1 MTAPNRTAF
10 AFRGDIEGLR
20 AIAILLVVAAHAKVP
35 WLQGGFV
42 GVDVFFVLSGYL
54 ITGLLVREIDATG
67 TVNLLDFYAR
77 RLRRLLPALL
87 LVVACTVIASALLLA
102 PFEQTGQAEA
112 AAAASVWLSN
122 FHFAFSKLDYFGPSA
137 ETNLFLHTWSLGV
150 EEQFY
155 LVWPLLVLFLLGA
168 LRWQKQAAHK
178 PKRLL
183 GGMLALALACLSLCL
198 FLTYTQP
205 AWAFYMMPARA
216 WQFALGAIAWLAF
229 RDAASRHGSASG
241 GHVRFAGWL
250 GLAMV
255 LASALWLTPQTPYPG
270 YAALLPSLGAAG
282 VLVSGA
288 LAPQAEIGRW
298 LALPPMQAIGR
309 VSYAWYLWHWPVLLL
324 GNAWLGQPEPWQTA
338 LFVLISL
345 LLAAVT
351 HRWFETPIRRSTA
364 LAPRPLLNVAA
375 GVLLMMGM
383 WAICYQHLCP
393 ATLRWTQ
400 QSEQLTLLKARGDAP
415 VIYGMGCD
423 EWYSSARLRLCAF
436 GPSDASHTAVIVGD
450 SVALQWFPAFA
461 QIFDRPGWRLLVLT
475 KSACPMVD
483 APFFYE
489 RIGRRY
495 SECEA
500 WRQGVLQALPSL
512 HPDVVVLG
520 SSQFYPF
527 SDEQWV
533 RGSRQVFASVRKATR
548 GPVYVLQATPQLP
561 FDGPSCLAREAWR
574 PAWLRRTDACTA
586 LAEAPEDRQVA
597 RWLGQAAAGLPGV
610 KLLDLNDKVCPGH
623 RCPAFRDGIVA
634 FRDGRH
640 LSGSYAAR
648 LGPDMAGVMDL
659 PGD

>member
-1 MTAPNRTAF
+1 MATPNRTAL

-54 ITGLLVREIDATG
+54 ITSLLVREIGATG
-67 TVNLLDFYAR
+67 TVNLLGFYAR

-87 LVVACTVIASALLLA
+87 LVIACTISAAILLLA

-112 AAAASVWLSN
+112 AAAASVWVSN
-122 FHFAFSKLDYFGPSA
+122 FHFAFSKLDYFGPAA

-168 LRWQKQAAHK
+168 LRWQTPDAHQ

-183 GGMLALALACLSLCL
+183 GGMLALALACLLLCL

-216 WQFALGAIAWLAF
+216 WQFALGAIASLKFPNAT
-229 RDAASRHGSASG
+229 RHDSPSAG
-241 GHVRFAGWL
+241 YARLAGWL
-250 GLAMV
+250 GLAMI
-255 LASALWLTPQTPYPG
+255 LAAALWLTPQTPYPG
-270 YAALLPSLGAAG
+270 LAALLPSLGAAG

-288 LAPQAEIGRW
+288 AAPQAGPGRW
-298 LALPPMQAIGR
+298 IALAPLQAIGR
-309 VSYAWYLWHWPVLLL
+309 VSYSWYLWHWPVLLL
-324 GNAWLGQPEPWQTA
+324 GAAWLGQTRPWQTA
-338 LFVLISL
+338 LFVLLSL
-345 LLAAVT
+345 LLAAAT
-351 HRWFETPIRRSTA
+351 YRWFETPIRRSAA

-375 GVLLMMGM
+375 GLLLMVGM
-383 WAICYQHLCP
+383 WAICQQHWLP
-393 ATLRWTQ
+393 ASMRWAQ
-400 QSEQLTLLKARGDAP
+400 QPQQLALSKARGDAP

-423 EWYSSARLRLCAF
+423 EWYQSARLRLCAF
-436 GPSDASHTAVIVGD
+436 GPSDAPHTAVIVGD

-461 QIFDRPGWRLLVLT
+461 KMFDRPGWRLLVLT

-495 SECEA
+495 TECET
-500 WRQGVLQALPSL
+500 WRQGVLEALPTL

-527 SDEQWV
+527 SAEQWID
-533 RGSRQVFASVRKATR
+533 GSRRVFTTLDQATQ
-548 GPVYVLQATPQLP
+548 GAVYVLQATPVLP
-561 FDGPSCLAREAWR
+561 FDVPTCLARENWR
-574 PAWLRRTDACTA
+574 PGWLQRRSSCDAVIDTSI
-586 LAEAPEDRQVA
+586 DRQVA
-597 RWLGQAAAGLPGV
+597 EWLGQAASGLPKV
-610 KLLDLNDKVCPGH
+610 KLVDPNPAVCPNQ
-623 RCPAFRDGIVA
+623 RCPAVHDGQVA

-640 LSGSYAAR
+640 ISASHASQLQAELAR
-648 LGPDMAGVMDL
+648 AIVLPPD
-659 PGD
+659 